1 MGSLKR
7 TMRRRKEKRQE
18 KDFKEKVGLFL
29 KLGDE
34 CMVCLTPF
42 DKTNEE
48 HVKSF
53 YVVVNEK
60 RDQPSLYCPE
70 CWEKAKSII
79 DDYNKEKF
87 IEEE

>member
-7 TMRRRKEKRQE
+7 AMKRRKDKRE
-18 KDFKEKVGLFL
+18 MKDFKQKVGLFL
-29 KLGDE
+29 RLGDE
-34 CMVCLTPF
+34 CMTCLAPF

-53 YVVVNEK
+53 YVVVNK
-60 RDQPSLYCPE
+60 NRDQPSLYCPE
-70 CWEKAKSII
+70 CWGKAKSII

-87 IEEE
+87 TEEG